1 MQAVEGNRPT
11 LVMKVVEEW
20 DEHIEGYL
28 RITRGLDYQENLSIQ
43 IEGSLLPIYCFTGV
57 LKLINY

>member
-1 MQAVEGNRPT
+1 MRY
-11 LVMKVVEEW
+11 
-20 DEHIEGYL
+20 IEGYL
-28 RITRGLDYQENLSIQ
+28 RITRGLDYQENLSSQ